1 MKKPM
6 PKGEKDFNVIA
17 KHIGDD
23 ELWDDLEDLKKGQDM
38 VPAIKKAMKRLG
50 IKEEVQLDEARKLL
64 VKDFRMVIKIAIK
77 HINDMQSAIKDI
89 ENYKKGL
96 SNHPDVMDIL
106 KNANEEVNEA
116 KRIRPIK
123 GLWTPKQ
130 MYTQVARTEK
140 AAFELRQH
148 ADFIFQM
155 DADVGPS
162 MSRNSGLYMDVYDS
176 MTAALDKFDQAIKDA
191 KRIKHPD

>member
-1 MKKPM
+1 M
-6 PKGEKDFNVIA
+6 PKDEKGLAFVGSY
-17 KHIGDD
+17 IGDD
-23 ELWDDLEDLKKGQDM
+23 ELFDDLEDLKKGQDM
-38 VPAIKKAMKRLG
+38 VPAIKKAMKRLR
-50 IKEEVQLDEARKLL
+50 IK
-64 VKDFRMVIKIAIK
+64 
-77 HINDMQSAIKDI
+77 
-89 ENYKKGL
+89 
-96 SNHPDVMDIL
+96 
-106 KNANEEVNEA
+106 EEVNEA

-162 MSRNSGLYMDVYDS
+162 MSRNSGLYMDVYEPMGDDYS
-176 MTAALDKFDQAIKDA
+176 DRPLIIFMFGGAFVGGSRSSGDIVNLCENYASQ
-191 KRIKHPD
+191 RNC

>member
-1 MKKPM
+1 MKTLKT
-6 PKGEKDFNVIA
+6 
-17 KHIGDD
+17 HIKTD
-23 ELWDDLEDLKKGQDM
+23 
-38 VPAIKKAMKRLG
+38 
-50 IKEEVQLDEARKLL
+50 
-64 VKDFRMVIKIAIK
+64 
-77 HINDMQSAIKDI
+77 
-89 ENYKKGL
+89 
-96 SNHPDVMDIL
+96 
-106 KNANEEVNEA
+106 VNEA

-162 MSRNSGLYMDVYDS
+162 MSRNSGLYMDVYDK
-176 MTAALDKFDQAIKDA
+176 MTAALDQFDKAIKDA

>member
-1 MKKPM
+1 MKEKPI
-6 PKGEKDFNVIA
+6 NVQQA
-17 KHIGDD
+17 
-23 ELWDDLEDLKKGQDM
+23 LEQMGNRPIPYTD
-38 VPAIKKAMKRLG
+38 
-50 IKEEVQLDEARKLL
+50 
-64 VKDFRMVIKIAIK
+64 
-77 HINDMQSAIKDI
+77 
-89 ENYKKGL
+89 
-96 SNHPDVMDIL
+96 
-106 KNANEEVNEA
+106 VNEA

-148 ADFIFQM
+148 TDFIFQM

-162 MSRNSGLYMDVYDS
+162 MSRNSGLYMDVYDK
-176 MTAALDKFDQAIKDA
+176 MTAALDQFDKAIKDA

>member
-1 MKKPM
+1 MKKGPVNITAALRDMRLKEGTWHISKNMTKLKQAMKKPM
-6 PKGEKDFNVIA
+6 LRGKVSIQVVQKV
-17 KHIGDD
+17 IGDD
-23 ELWDDLEDLKKGQDM
+23 ELWDDLEGLKKGEDM

-50 IKEEVQLDEARKLL
+50 IK
-64 VKDFRMVIKIAIK
+64 
-77 HINDMQSAIKDI
+77 
-89 ENYKKGL
+89 
-96 SNHPDVMDIL
+96 
-106 KNANEEVNEA
+106 EEVNEA

-140 AAFELRQH
+140 AANELRQH

-176 MTAALDKFDQAIKDA
+176 MTAALDQFDKAIKDA